1 MTILLWAFVDVLTP
15 DVPGA
20 GVSTCVHVLDSSDS
34 GTRPVHLCHMVAVL
48 GACNVVSR
56 WLSADRRTSVAG

>member
-1 MTILLWAFVDVLTP
+1 MTILWWAFVDVLGSG
-15 DVPGA
+15 VPGA
-20 GVSTCVHVLDSSDS
+20 GASTCVHVLDSSAS

-56 WLSADRRTSVAG
+56 WPVAGRPQNVAE